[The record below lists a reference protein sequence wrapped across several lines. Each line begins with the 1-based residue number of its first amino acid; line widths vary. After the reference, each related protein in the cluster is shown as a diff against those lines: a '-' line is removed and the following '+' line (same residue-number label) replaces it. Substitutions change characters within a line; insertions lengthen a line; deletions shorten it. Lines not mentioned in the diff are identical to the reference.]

1 MFMDR
6 LEDLNNIPE
15 SDIKNDIMKSI
26 DVVVG
31 QNNIDQNRINQWIQ
45 NFTGDALQDEELE
58 HKLAYWL
65 LYNFTYFNESEVKH
79 MCKSLLNKFIHSILI
94 KRIYNELDKD
104 QIKDVLNEVYF
115 RGIGEPSESG
125 DYILYLFRQV
135 NHIPVSLFNAKN
147 NNKKIVTFIDD
158 VSLSGQQAYETIKN
172 STLSNDTEIYLLT
185 FITTEHAVEKLN
197 ELNVNVIYCIVLDDS
212 SKAFSEN
219 SYVFYNLKDVKDQCE
234 KMCYYYGKKCYK
246 DHPLGY
252 DNGQLL
258 IGFYYTVPN
267 ETLPIFW
274 SDSNGWNRLFERYG
288 KSNGLWRLIDE
299 LGRYV

>member
-1 MFMDR
+1 MTRKTF
-6 LEDLNNIPE
+6 EKAK
-15 SDIKNDIMKSI
+15 DIINDIQALK
-26 DVVVG
+26 
-31 QNNIDQNRINQWIQ
+31 NIKC
-45 NFTGDALQDEELE
+45 E
-58 HKLAYWL
+58 Y
-65 LYNFTYFNESEVKH
+65 ESRHWV
-79 MCKSLLNKFIHSILI
+79 
-94 KRIYNELDKD
+94 
-104 QIKDVLNEVYF
+104 
-115 RGIGEPSESG
+115 
-125 DYILYLFRQV
+125 
-135 NHIPVSLFNAKN
+135 
-147 NNKKIVTFIDD
+147 
-158 VSLSGQQAYETIKN
+158 
-172 STLSNDTEIYLLT
+172 
-185 FITTEHAVEKLN
+185 
-197 ELNVNVIYCIVLDDS
+197 
-212 SKAFSEN
+212 